1 MIEDILLG
9 AERGMEA
16 SIEAL
21 KKDLAGIRTGRATP
35 ALIENIKVDYAGAS
49 MPLKHIAGISASGA
63 SLLIIQPWDPTS
75 TQSIEKAIFKSS
87 LGLTPNIDGRIIR
100 LNIPPLTEE
109 RRQELTK
116 LVKRRVEEGK
126 IAIRNLRR
134 EAVDE
139 LKQLEK
145 GKEISQDEHKRAVNK
160 LQTLTNSFI
169 DNAQQAGQNKEAE
182 LMEV

>member
-9 AERGMEA
+9 AEKKMDA

-21 KKDLAGIRTGRATP
+21 NRELAGIRTGRATP
-35 ALIENIKVDYAGAS
+35 ALIEHIKVDYAGAS
-49 MPLKHIAGISASGA
+49 MPLKHIAGISVSGA
-63 SLLIIQPWDPTS
+63 SRLVIQPWDPIS
-75 TQSIEKAIFKSS
+75 TPSIEKAIFKSN
-87 LGLTPNIDGRIIR
+87 LGLTPNIDGSIIR

-134 EAVDE
+134 EATDE

-145 GKEISQDEHKRAVNK
+145 NKEISQDDHKRAVNK
-160 LQTLTNSFI
+160 IQTLTDSFI
-169 DNAQQAGQNKEAE
+169 DIAQQAGQNKEAE

>member
-1 MIEDILLG
+1 MIEDILL
-9 AERGMEA
+9 ATEKKMET

-21 KKDLAGIRTGRATP
+21 KRELASIRTGRATP
-35 ALIENIKVDYAGAS
+35 ALIEHVKVDYAGV
-49 MPLKHIAGISASGA
+49 PTLLKHIAGISASGA
-63 SLLIIQPWDPTS
+63 SLLIIQPWDPS
-75 TQSIEKAIFKSS
+75 SRPSIEKAIFKSN
-87 LGLTPNIDGRIIR
+87 LGLTPNIDGNTIR

-116 LVKRRVEEGK
+116 LVRRRIEEGK

-134 EAVDE
+134 EATDE

-145 GKEISQDEHKRAVNK
+145 NKEISQDNYKRAVNK
-160 LQTLTNSFI
+160 IQTLTDSFI
-169 DNAQQAGQNKEAE
+169 DIAEQAGQNKEAE

>member
-1 MIEDILLG
+1 MIEDILL
-9 AERGMEA
+9 ATEKKMET
-16 SIEAL
+16 SVEAL
-21 KKDLAGIRTGRATP
+21 KRELASIRTGRATP
-35 ALIENIKVDYAGAS
+35 ALIEHVKVDYAGV
-49 MPLKHIAGISASGA
+49 PTLLKHIAGISASGA

-75 TQSIEKAIFKSS
+75 RSSIEKAIFKSN
-87 LGLTPNIDGRIIR
+87 LGLTPNIDGNTIR

-116 LVKRRVEEGK
+116 LVRRRIEEGK

-134 EAVDE
+134 EATDE

-145 GKEISQDEHKRAVNK
+145 NKEISQDDYKRAVNK
-160 LQTLTNSFI
+160 IQTLTDSFI
-169 DNAQQAGQNKEAE
+169 DIAEQAGQNKEAE

>member
-1 MIEDILLG
+1 MIEDILL
-9 AERGMEA
+9 ATEKKMET
-16 SIEAL
+16 SVEAL
-21 KKDLAGIRTGRATP
+21 KRELASIRTGRATP
-35 ALIENIKVDYAGAS
+35 ALIEHVKVDYAGV
-49 MPLKHIAGISASGA
+49 PTLLKHIAGISASGA

-75 TQSIEKAIFKSS
+75 RPSIEKAIFKSN
-87 LGLTPNIDGRIIR
+87 LGLTPNIDGNTIR

-116 LVKRRVEEGK
+116 LVRRRIEEGK

-134 EAVDE
+134 EATDE

-145 GKEISQDEHKRAVNK
+145 NKEISQDDYKRAVNK
-160 LQTLTNSFI
+160 IQTLTDSFI
-169 DNAQQAGQNKEAE
+169 DIAEQAGQNKEAE

>member
-9 AERGMEA
+9 AEKKMET

-21 KKDLAGIRTGRATP
+21 KRELASIRTGRASP
-35 ALIENIKVDYAGAS
+35 ALIEHIKVEHAGAS
-49 MPLKHIAGISASGA
+49 MPLKHIAGISVSGA
-63 SLLIIQPWDPTS
+63 SLLVIQPWDPS
-75 TQSIEKAIFKSS
+75 SRQSIERAIFKSN
-87 LGLTPNIDGRIIR
+87 LGLTPNINGNTIR

-116 LVKRRVEEGK
+116 LVKSRVEEGR

-134 EAVDE
+134 EATDE

-145 GKEISQDEHKRAVNK
+145 NKEISQDEHKRAVNK
-160 LQTLTNSFI
+160 IQTLTDSFI
-169 DNAQQAGQNKEAE
+169 DIAEQAGQNKEAE

>member
-9 AERGMEA
+9 AEKKMEA
-16 SIEAL
+16 SVEAL
-21 KKDLAGIRTGRATP
+21 NRELAGIRTGRATP
-35 ALIENIKVDYAGAS
+35 ALIEHIKVDYAGSS
-49 MPLKHIAGISASGA
+49 MPLRHIAGISVSGA
-63 SLLIIQPWDPTS
+63 SQLVIQPWDPTS
-75 TQSIEKAIFKSS
+75 TQSIEKAIFKSN
-87 LGLTPNIDGRIIR
+87 LGLTPNIDGSIIR

-116 LVKRRVEEGK
+116 LVRRRIEEGR

-134 EAVDE
+134 EVTDE

-145 GKEISQDEHKRAVNK
+145 NKEISQDEHKRAVNK
-160 LQTLTNSFI
+160 IQTLTDSFI
-169 DNAQQAGQNKEAE
+169 DIAQQAGQNKEAE